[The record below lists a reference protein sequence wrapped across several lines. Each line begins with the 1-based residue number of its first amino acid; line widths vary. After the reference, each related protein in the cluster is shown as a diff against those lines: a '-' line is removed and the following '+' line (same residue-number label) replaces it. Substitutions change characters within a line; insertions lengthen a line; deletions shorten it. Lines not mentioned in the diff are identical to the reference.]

1 MHHQLAPGCIDC
13 QTAHSLHFLIFFCE
27 LLVPRP
33 LSIVY
38 VNPAD
43 VNVLVAD
50 GATDF
55 KVAAF
60 DESRRKDCLVIID
73 GDGAGVAIHF
83 LFRPLDHLWEALTI
97 EAGRRGNGTRLRCR
111 DTEHDERSRQ

>member
-1 MHHQLAPGCIDC
+1 MHRQLAPGCIDC
-13 QTAHSLHFLIFFCE
+13 QTAHSFHLLLFFCE

-33 LSIVY
+33 LSIVD

-97 EAGRRGNGTRLRCR
+97 EACRSGTRLRCR